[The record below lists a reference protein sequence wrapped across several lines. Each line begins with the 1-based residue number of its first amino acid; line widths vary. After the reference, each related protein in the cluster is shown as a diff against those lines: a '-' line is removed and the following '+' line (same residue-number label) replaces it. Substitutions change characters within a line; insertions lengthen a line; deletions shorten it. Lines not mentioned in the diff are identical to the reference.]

1 MKQGGLCGKV
11 TAVTVNLDQKD
22 MPVDLPEN
30 PQSDD
35 SLLRQSA
42 LFDCAYYLAQNPDVA
57 AAGMDPVQHYLLYG
71 AAEGRAPSAQFSA
84 TAYQAL
90 YPDVALSGLN
100 PLVHYLRY
108 GAPAGRPLQ
117 SRFAGWQASRPGP
130 AVLLAGHA
138 AGAVLFGAERSLLD
152 VARALDALGYRL
164 VITLPQADNQ
174 AYIEQLRPFCQ
185 AVVVFPYRWWQQ
197 ERAADTMALAQFRQ
211 LMQQYQVQ
219 LLHANT
225 LVHCEALL
233 AARALGVKIA
243 LHVRELPALDAELCR
258 WLAATPEQVLQHV
271 QQHADLVIA
280 NSAFTASH
288 YPACRQLAVVRNT
301 LALDLSAVAAVGDAD
316 RLRLALISSNSAKKG
331 LADFTALAALAEQQQ
346 LPVKCLLIGPDN
358 AEKQRLQQAQAQG
371 GLPECLELR
380 PYCPEPQQALQQADV
395 VLNLSHFQ
403 ESFGRSVLEA
413 MAAGRVVIAY
423 RWGALPELIRHGETG
438 FLVPFGDVSSVLL
451 TVRQLLA
458 QPERLSQV
466 AAAARQYALQEF
478 TAENFSRQLAAAYQ
492 LMDL

>member
-1 MKQGGLCGKV
+1 M
-11 TAVTVNLDQKD
+11 
-22 MPVDLPEN
+22 DLPEHDL
-30 PQSDD
+30 SDD
-35 SLLRQSA
+35 RLLRQSA
-42 LFDCAYYLAQNPDVA
+42 LFDSAYYLAQNPDVA

-71 AAEGRAPSAQFSA
+71 AAEGRAPSARFSA

-108 GAPAGRPLQ
+108 GAPAGRPLH
-117 SRFAGWQASRPGP
+117 SSFAGWQASRSGP
-130 AVLLAGHA
+130 MVLLAGHA
-138 AGAVLFGAERSLLD
+138 AGSVLFGAERSLLD

-185 AVVVFPYRWWQQ
+185 AVAVFPYRWWQQ
-197 ERAADTMALAQFRQ
+197 DRSVDPEALAQFRQ

-225 LVHCEALL
+225 LVHFEALL
-233 AARALGVKIA
+233 AARALAVKVI

-271 QQHADLVIA
+271 QQFADLVIT
-280 NSAFTASH
+280 NSDFTAGY
-288 YPACRQLAVVRNT
+288 YPDCRLLAVVRNT
-301 LALDLSAVAAVGDAD
+301 LAIDLSDVSPVGDCHV
-316 RLRLALISSNSAKKG
+316 LRLALISSNSAKKG
-331 LADFTALAALAEQQQ
+331 LDDFTALAALAEQQQ
-346 LPVKCLLIGPDN
+346 LPVKCLLIGPEN
-358 AEKQRLQQAQAQG
+358 AETQRLQQLQAQG
-371 GLPECLELR
+371 QLPACFELR
-380 PYCPEPQQALQQADV
+380 PYCPEPAQALQQADI

-413 MAAGRVVIAY
+413 MAAGRVVIGY

-458 QPERLSQV
+458 QPQRLSQV
-466 AAAARQYALQEF
+466 AVAARQYVLQEF